1 MRVVIADDSFLT
13 RHGIAA
19 LLIDAGHDVVA
30 EASGAEDAI
39 AAVERHRPDA
49 AIIDIRMPPTHTNEG
64 LVAAAHI
71 REQFDDTAVLVL
83 SNYIEPAYAL
93 GLVEAYPRR
102 SGYLLKDRIV
112 QGDTLL
118 QALERL
124 ISGECVIDQ
133 AIVAQLLQNRRN
145 RDPVEALTNRERE
158 VLALVAEGRSNGAIA
173 LLLGIA
179 ERTVESHTT
188 QIFMK
193 LGIEEEPDINRRVLA
208 VLAYLRSTA

>member
-1 MRVVIADDSFLT
+1 VRIVIADDSFLT

-30 EASGAEDAI
+30 EAIGAGDAI

-71 REQFDDTAVLVL
+71 REQFDGTVVLVL

-93 GLVEAYPRR
+93 GLVEAYPRG

-124 ISGECVIDQ
+124 TSGECVIDQ
-133 AIVAQLLQNRRN
+133 AIVARLLQNRRN
-145 RDPVEALTNRERE
+145 RDPVQALTNRERE

-173 LLLGIA
+173 VLLGIA
-179 ERTVESHTT
+179 ERTVESHTA